1 MRIESCRDC
10 ANLEDRRD
18 IDKVAL
24 CAMHH
29 GPSVCCQ
36 EFKPKN
42 ENVDPNRAYD
52 RFCVNCANFE
62 EIDGIPL
69 CAKEHRPGIACGGFN
84 SKIEQTTPK
93 TATKNE
99 DDHHRTN
106 FYNKNTHST

>member
-1 MRIESCRDC
+1 MRVESCRDC

-42 ENVDPNRAYD
+42 EKVDPNSQYE
-52 RFCVNCANFE
+52 RFCPNCGNFE
-62 EIDGIPL
+62 EIDGVPV
-69 CAKEHRPGIACGGFN
+69 CARDHRPGIACGAFKRR
-84 SKIEQTTPK
+84 SDKIEV
-93 TATKNE
+93 AV
-99 DDHHRTN
+99 
-106 FYNKNTHST
+106 